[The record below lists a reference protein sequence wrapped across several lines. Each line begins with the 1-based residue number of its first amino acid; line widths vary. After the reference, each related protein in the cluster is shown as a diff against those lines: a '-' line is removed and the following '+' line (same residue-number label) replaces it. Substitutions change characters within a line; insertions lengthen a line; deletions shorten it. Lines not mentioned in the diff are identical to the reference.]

1 MGICAKCS
9 SKDLIDEA
17 QIVDHGDMNAEYEL
31 GVKVYRDPGAFVMK
45 GKMKQRVLA
54 RVCGSCGYL
63 ELYAENPRE
72 LLGAAKEARE
82 RLRRKK

>member
-17 QIVDHGDMNAEYEL
+17 QIVDHGDINV
-31 GVKVYRDPGAFVMK
+31 GVKAYRDPGAFVLK
-45 GKMKQRVLA
+45 GKVRQRVLA

-63 ELYAENPRE
+63 ELYAENPQE

-82 RLRRKK
+82 RQRRKK